1 MNVMRKKWYTI
12 IPNSPW
18 LSIYL
23 WIIFCLLPFFS
34 LFKDASATEIGVAGM
49 LVTIYVIFNRCSAL
63 SRSGLLYMWIS
74 FEMIVS
80 LIMIVFFGYVY
91 LAIFT
96 AFSIGTI
103 RRPVGFYV
111 MYGLHVGFT
120 IIATGVMFFVK
131 FDILFSQLPFV
142 VFTLIGVVLMPFTLY
157 SKTRREKLEG
167 QLETAKDRIAE
178 LIVFEER
185 QRIAR
190 DLHDTLGQKLSMIGL
205 KSDLAARL
213 IERDKDQALHEI
225 KEIRQTA
232 SIALKEV
239 RELVANM
246 RTTRF
251 EDELMRVSQIL
262 DAAEMTFIFDGD
274 VDKLDVPPLVENV
287 LSMCLKEAVTNVVKH
302 SNATKCEIAFHQ
314 NFKEVYLVV
323 RDNGTGIVN
332 KQKTGNG
339 LKGMQERLE
348 FINGSFKLEN
358 DSGTALT
365 ITIPVT
371 ITHQDV
377 TDKADSLYNKE

>member
-1 MNVMRKKWYTI
+1 MRKKWYTI

-142 VFTLIGVVLMPFTLY
+142 VFALIGVVLMPFTLY

-323 RDNGTGIVN
+323 MDNGTGIVN

>member
-142 VFTLIGVVLMPFTLY
+142 VFALIGVVLMPFTLY

-323 RDNGTGIVN
+323 MDNGTGIEN

>member
-1 MNVMRKKWYTI
+1 
-12 IPNSPW
+12 
-18 LSIYL
+18 
-23 WIIFCLLPFFS
+23 
-34 LFKDASATEIGVAGM
+34 
-49 LVTIYVIFNRCSAL
+49 
-63 SRSGLLYMWIS
+63 MWIS

-80 LIMIVFFGYVY
+80 LILIVFFGYVY

-323 RDNGTGIVN
+323 MDNGTGIVN